1 MPSSFLWYDL
11 ETFGLEPRYDRIAQ
25 FAAARTDERLEP
37 TGERIVLYCKP
48 SPDYLPSPQS
58 CLVHGITP
66 QYALEAGLGEYE
78 FATRIRAA
86 MSVPGTT
93 VAGFNSL
100 KFDDEFVRNLLYRNL
115 YDPYEREY
123 RSGNS
128 RWDLIDLARAA
139 RDLRPEGIVWPED
152 DEGRPIFTLGALARA
167 NGVAHESAHDAMH
180 DVLATID
187 LARLVRSR
195 QPKLYEWY
203 LSHRTRD
210 SLRPLIDLVDRRP
223 LVHTSVSYTSPR
235 GCTTLVAPIA
245 LDPENRNQLLA
256 IDLRFD
262 PAPIVG
268 LPVEELR
275 RRVFTKAE
283 LLDEERIPLSR
294 IRLNR
299 CPFLAPINTLSD
311 EAAQRLGI
319 DIVACREHLSAIVRA
334 PELIQ
339 KLSAVFDS
347 PLTPDELDDPE
358 LGLYSEGFF
367 PDSDREAFATLHE
380 IIAADGP
387 VKARPRAYSL
397 RFDDPRPAQ
406 MLRRLFARNWPETLP
421 SAEARRWRAF
431 CAARLQM
438 PPLPEATDL
447 GSFSKAVEQRL
458 ESPMTP
464 ARERGILLALLE
476 YRGVLEREVL
486 GYAETAERSSGP
498 AIG

>member
-1 MPSSFLWYDL
+1 MAKSFLWYDL

-66 QYALEAGLGEYE
+66 QFALEEGLGEYE
-78 FATRIRAA
+78 FATRIREA

-128 RWDLIDLARAA
+128 RWDLIDLLRAA
-139 RDLRPEGIVWPED
+139 RDLRPEGLVWPED
-152 DEGRPIFTLGALARA
+152 DSGRPIFTLVALAKA
-167 NGVAHESAHDAMH
+167 NGVAHEAAHDAMH
-180 DVLATID
+180 DVLATVG
-187 LARLVRSR
+187 LARLVRER
-195 QPKLYEWY
+195 QPKLFRWY

-210 SLRPLIDLVDRRP
+210 SLRPLIDLVDRKP
-223 LVHTSVSYTSPR
+223 LVHSSASYTSAR
-235 GCTTLVAPIA
+235 GCTTLVAPVS

-262 PAPIVG
+262 PEPIVG

-299 CPFLAPINTLSD
+299 CPFLAPISTLSD
-311 EAAQRLGI
+311 EAAGRLGI
-319 DIVACREHLSAIVRA
+319 DVAACKEHLAVIARE

-347 PLTPDELDDPE
+347 PAPPDEPDDPE
-358 LGLYSEGFF
+358 LQLYSSGFF
-367 PDSDREAFATLHE
+367 PDADRAAFDAVHEA
-380 IIAADGP
+380 IAADGP
-387 VKARPRAYSL
+387 AQARPRAYSL
-397 RFDDPRPAQ
+397 GFADPRPAQ
-406 MLRRLFARNWPETLP
+406 MIRRLFARNWPETLSP
-421 SAEARRWRAF
+421 PEARRWRSF

-447 GSFSKAVEQRL
+447 GTFTKAIEQRL

-476 YRGVLEREVL
+476 YRGTLEREVL
-486 GYAETAERSSGP
+486 DYP
-498 AIG
+498 AGAARG